1 MRAEYTGLIGKV
13 QVENAKTAL
22 ALAALPFVVLYTPAF
37 FPCAYS
43 TFALFYRQATRCS
56 FDSFMNRREVRIM
69 VEVKNFF
76 QEVENHAGIRNF
88 KLWKTEFSTFWII
101 NSEPKIQDDMHYH
114 ENDDH
119 VFMVLEGEG
128 VVRTPHKEY
137 ALKQFDLVVL
147 TAGQPYQLCNTGEGR
162 LLLLGAGNSG
172 ADGKP
177 RTRVPRIASHT
188 PVTEPVIA

>member
-1 MRAEYTGLIGKV
+1 
-13 QVENAKTAL
+13 
-22 ALAALPFVVLYTPAF
+22 
-37 FPCAYS
+37 
-43 TFALFYRQATRCS
+43 
-56 FDSFMNRREVRIM
+56 M

-76 QEVENHAGIRNF
+76 QEVDNHSGIRNF
-88 KLWKTEFSTFWII
+88 KLWKTELSTFWII
-101 NSEPKIQDDMHYH
+101 NSEPRIQDDMHYH

-147 TAGQPYQLCNTGEGR
+147 TAGQPYQLCNTGAGR

-172 ADGKP
+172 AGGKP
-177 RTRVPRIASHT
+177 RTRVPSIASHT
-188 PVTEPVIA
+188 PVSEPVVA